1 MYRKSAEHNCTVID
15 AYASPLPSVYVVKPN
30 DPRPEE
36 RLNFPT
42 TGKILST
49 ITNKD
54 IDECVLRE
62 VEYVMTNSSSVKHID
77 LDIAAEFIA
86 GKRSRMSL
94 APMVITAGN
103 MMAYEALFTILGK
116 RGGADDR
123 GYFWNPEKGK
133 IERPRNIISALII
146 RFIVKR
152 FLRKL
157 LTNV

>member
-1 MYRKSAEHNCTVID
+1 MKLTENIYLV
-15 AYASPLPSVYVVKPN
+15 
-30 DPRPEE
+30 
-36 RLNFPT
+36 
-42 TGKILST
+42 GGG
-49 ITNKD
+49 
-54 IDECVLRE
+54 E
-62 VEYVMTNSSSVKHID
+62 VEYVMTNSSSVKYID

-133 IERPRNIISALII
+133 ICLLYTSPSPRD
-146 RFIVKR
+146 
-152 FLRKL
+152 
-157 LTNV
+157 

>member
-1 MYRKSAEHNCTVID
+1 
-15 AYASPLPSVYVVKPN
+15 
-30 DPRPEE
+30 
-36 RLNFPT
+36 
-42 TGKILST
+42 
-49 ITNKD
+49 
-54 IDECVLRE
+54 
-62 VEYVMTNSSSVKHID
+62 
-77 LDIAAEFIA
+77 
-86 GKRSRMSL
+86 MSL

-116 RGGADDR
+116 RSGADDR